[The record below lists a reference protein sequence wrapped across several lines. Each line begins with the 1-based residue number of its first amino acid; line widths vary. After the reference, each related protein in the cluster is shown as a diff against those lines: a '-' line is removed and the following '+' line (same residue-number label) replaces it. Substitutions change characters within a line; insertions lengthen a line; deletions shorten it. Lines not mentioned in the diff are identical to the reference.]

1 MSSYEARTYR
11 KRVRARGLVSFRV
24 SVKET
29 DLLVSADRDLQEEA
43 RALVLD
49 LRHQLETYIRDDPG
63 FATSLSPHG
72 EDPYAPPLVKE
83 MIRATRE
90 VGVGPMGSVAG
101 AIAQHV
107 ALGLLEI
114 TPQVIVENGGDI
126 FLKAR
131 RRVTVALYA
140 GRSPLSGKIGLLIPV
155 RQMPLGVCSSS
166 GTVGHSL
173 SMGTADAVCLVS
185 GSAALADGAAT
196 AVGNR
201 IRQPADLEA
210 AGEWARAI
218 EGILGGVVILKDR
231 MIVWGDVELVDL

>member
-1 MSSYEARTYR
+1 
-11 KRVRARGLVSFRV
+11 
-24 SVKET
+24 
-29 DLLVSADRDLQEEA
+29 
-43 RALVLD
+43 
-49 LRHQLETYIRDDPG
+49 
-63 FATSLSPHG
+63 
-72 EDPYAPPLVKE
+72 
-83 MIRATRE
+83 
-90 VGVGPMGSVAG
+90 
-101 AIAQHV
+101 
-107 ALGLLEI
+107 
-114 TPQVIVENGGDI
+114 
-126 FLKAR
+126 
-131 RRVTVALYA
+131 VTVALYA